1 MKKISIYS
9 LLILFVGTAFS
20 ENPDQP
26 DTVTKEATA
35 AFNWLKLET
44 GIRAVGMAGA
54 QVAAGIGVEAVP
66 YNPASI
72 SQIKRTDAYFSKT
85 SLYNVGIS
93 HHILGFGRKM
103 TPSDFISGHLLYL
116 DSGLMEETTLEDS
129 DGTGGEFRV
138 YDFAFSVTY
147 ARRMTDRLN
156 LGMTLK
162 YCRETYTN
170 FSLGAQTVALDIGSI
185 FDTGLWGIILG
196 MSVTNFGSEIQYH
209 GESLEISND
218 PITDEPIQAVTK
230 SWPLPLTFRMG
241 IKTDV
246 ISKDSYYIKNP
257 IHRLTLALDA
267 VDPVDN
273 LLMGNLGFEYSW
285 NEMAF
290 VRTGYHLNHDTAGL
304 ALGSGLKINLSSLVL
319 NLDYAFVNYGD
330 LNFTHQFGMNFKF

>member
-1 MKKISIYS
+1 MKFFNKFS
-9 LLILFVGTAFS
+9 LLILTTSIVLGG
-20 ENPDQP
+20 NPDQP

-54 QVAAGIGVEAVP
+54 QVAAGVGVEAVP

-72 SQIKRTDAYFSKT
+72 AMIKRSDAYISKT

-93 HHILGFGRKM
+93 HHILGFGSKI
-103 TPSDFISGHLLYL
+103 TPSDYISGHLLYL
-116 DSGLMEETTLEDS
+116 DSGLMEETTTEES
-129 DGTGGEFRV
+129 NGTGGFYRV
-138 YDFAFSVTY
+138 YDFAFSVSY

-156 LGMTLK
+156 LGMTIK

-170 FSLGAQTVALDIGSI
+170 FSVGAQTVAVDIGSI
-185 FDTGLWGIILG
+185 FDTGLWGIVLG

-209 GESLEISND
+209 GESLEISKD
-218 PITDEPIQAVTK
+218 PITDEPIQSVTK
-230 SWPLPLTFRMG
+230 SWPIPLTFRMG

-246 ISKDSYYIKNP
+246 VGKDSYYVKNP
-257 IHRLTLALDA
+257 IHRLTFALDG

-273 LLMGNLGFEYSW
+273 LLMGNLGLEYSW
-285 NEMAF
+285 SELAF

-304 ALGSGLKINLSSLVL
+304 AFGAGLKLKLSPIIL
-319 NLDYAFVNYGD
+319 NLDYAFVDYGE
-330 LNFTHQFGMNFKF
+330 LSFTHQFGMNFKF

>member
-54 QVAAGIGVEAVP
+54 QVAAGIGIDAVP

-93 HHILGFGRKM
+93 HHVLGFGRKM
-103 TPSDFISGHLLYL
+103 TPSDFVSGHLLYL

-156 LGMTLK
+156 LGLTLK